1 MKLINLD
8 EEIPNIFYVFVNLN
22 KFITKNNYEG
32 SKTFNSAVF
41 GELYTNKQLLDKYLK
56 GTINYLP
63 YIPNP
68 NSDLHV
74 VSPFQSTITSN
85 YQTEYNVEIARQYNF
100 PLYPSRLS
108 ATYAFGDYDSCV
120 RVSNLYRWDC

>member
-8 EEIPNIFYVFVNLN
+8 EETPDIFYVFVNLN
-22 KFITKNNYEG
+22 SFITKNNYEN

-41 GELYTNKQLLDKYLK
+41 ANLSIDGQLLEKYLR

-63 YIPNP
+63 FIPNP

-74 VSPFQSTITSN
+74 VSPFQNSVTAD
-85 YQTEYNVEIARQYNF
+85 YRTEYNVELARQYNS

-108 ATYAFGDYDSCV
+108 ARSEEHTSE
-120 RVSNLYRWDC
+120 LQ